1 VTVAY
6 TKPSSNPLQTSA
18 GGQAASFS
26 AQNVTNNVSAT
37 STPPSVVTPPAT
49 TNTPP
54 VVNVNYI
61 KSINSGFVGTLNA
74 SGSYDANKDNLI
86 YTRKAPANFPV
97 SATNGPI
104 IQYLAPVVDTKQTYD
119 FTLVVSD
126 GKSPQTKVI
135 PVEILPYQPE
145 LESAEVVDIETDES
159 LSSSQPYNIVDGNIG
174 TIWSVQGRDQWII
187 LELKTAFNIQ
197 HVKLA
202 FQPNLKREFFFDI
215 YGSNDKVTWDPI
227 LSKSSS
233 CAFSGNLQVFDFP
246 ESKAEKEYKYV
257 KVVGQGNSV
266 DQWNYIAEFR
276 IFGYRHR
283 NPAYEE
289 QIVKIYPNPAREMVN
304 IKIDEPSFVPDFIN
318 ILTLSGK
325 IIYTNIIEPDK
336 RLLQI
341 PVNFSKGIYLIQMGK
356 GSITMFSQKLVV
368 AN

>member
-1 VTVAY
+1 M
-6 TKPSSNPLQTSA
+6 PS
-18 GGQAASFS
+18 
-26 AQNVTNNVSAT
+26 
-37 STPPSVVTPPAT
+37 
-49 TNTPP
+49 
-54 VVNVNYI
+54 I
-61 KSINSGFVGTLNA
+61 C
-74 SGSYDANKDNLI
+74 
-86 YTRKAPANFPV
+86 
-97 SATNGPI
+97 
-104 IQYLAPVVDTKQTYD
+104 
-119 FTLVVSD
+119 
-126 GKSPQTKVI
+126 
-135 PVEILPYQPE
+135 
-145 LESAEVVDIETDES
+145 
-159 LSSSQPYNIVDGNIG
+159 
-174 TIWSVQGRDQWII
+174 
-187 LELKTAFNIQ
+187 LELVFLIDTFSE
-197 HVKLA
+197 V
-202 FQPNLKREFFFDI
+202 E
-215 YGSNDKVTWDPI
+215 SNVCCKVF
-227 LSKSSS
+227 SKSSS

-246 ESKAEKEYKYV
+246 ASKAEREYKYV

-289 QIVKIYPNPAREMVN
+289 QIVKIDPNPAREMVN